1 MCGITGIFSFK
12 SGLESSNAVHFM
24 LEDLKHR
31 GPDANAV
38 WHEGPVSMGHTRLS
52 IIDLDEA
59 ANQPMHDSSERYV
72 IVFNGEIYNY
82 RELRNLLTDGYKFN
96 TNSDTEVI
104 LAAFIKWGKDCLN
117 YFRGIFAFAIWDK
130 QAEVL
135 FLARD
140 QMGVKPL
147 HIFRNEDVFLFSS
160 ELRSIANS
168 KIFRPTLN
176 IQGLKDY
183 LKYQSVHEP
192 NTLISGVYQLR
203 AGYYMTISREGVG
216 VQKYWALTD
225 QKPTLKFNTYEE
237 VKKEVHSKLYQAIE
251 RQLVSDVPWTVF
263 LSGGIDSSVLAAVAT
278 KLTDRPINTFSICF
292 DDERY
297 DESKY
302 SDLVAKT
309 INSNHTKIVIK
320 PEMFLDLLPET
331 LSAFSTPS
339 GDGANVYLISKL
351 VSESGI
357 KVALSGLG
365 ADELFC
371 GYQHF
376 STYKKAILLHQII
389 PFWISNSIGH
399 VMTKL
404 STGHKFRKIADIL
417 TMKSGDLEHFYS
429 ISRSLFQDEELK
441 LLNPFFKS
449 TFDTP
454 FENIL
459 QVSQDIQNF
468 DTYSQYSIAE
478 LMNYTKNVL
487 LEEADQMSMANG
499 LELRVP
505 LLDVDLVELCLSIP
519 NKFKHPQGYKKLLV
533 DSLGLQLPEDIV
545 HRKKM
550 GFAFPWD
557 QWMRNELYSFCKMSI
572 TNLSKRNLFNEKEVL
587 KLWEKFVQKD
597 PQIPWMKVWLLVV
610 LENWLSDNN
619 IN

>member
-12 SGLESSNAVHFM
+12 NGLESSNAVHFM
-24 LEDLKHR
+24 LEKLKHR
-31 GPDANAV
+31 GPDADAV
-38 WHEGPVSMGHTRLS
+38 WCEGNVSLGHTRLS
-52 IIDLDEA
+52 IIDLDDT
-59 ANQPMHDSSERYV
+59 ANQPMLDRSERYV

-82 RELRNLLTDGYKFN
+82 RELRNLLSDGYKFK

-104 LAAFIKWGKDCLN
+104 LASFIKWGKDCLN

-130 QAEVL
+130 KTEVL

-147 HIFRNEDVFLFSS
+147 HIYRNEDVFLFSS
-160 ELRSIANS
+160 ELTSIANS
-168 KIFRPTLN
+168 KIFKPTLN

-203 AGYYMTISREGVG
+203 AGYFMTISRDGVG
-216 VQKYWALTD
+216 VQKYWGLTD
-225 QKPTLKFNTYEE
+225 LKPTINFSTYEE
-237 VKKEVHSKLYQAIE
+237 VKKEVHAKLYQAIE

-263 LSGGIDSSVLAAVAT
+263 LSGGIDSSVLASVAT
-278 KLTDRPINTFSICF
+278 KLANGPINTFSICF

-302 SDLVAKT
+302 SDLMAKS
-309 INSNHTKIVIK
+309 INSNHSKVVIK
-320 PEMFLDLLPET
+320 PEKFLELLPET

-351 VSESGI
+351 VSEAKI

-371 GYQHF
+371 GYKHF
-376 STYKKAILLHQII
+376 STYKKAKLYHDIM
-389 PFWISNSIGH
+389 PFWVSNSIGH
-399 VMTKL
+399 LISKL
-404 STGHKFRKIADIL
+404 STGHKYRKIADIL
-417 TMKSGDLEHFYS
+417 AMKSNELENFYS

-454 FENIL
+454 YENII
-459 QVSQDIQNF
+459 QVSNEIQKF

-505 LLDVDLVELCLSIP
+505 LLDIDLVALCLSIP
-519 NKFKHPQGYKKLLV
+519 DKFKHPHGYKKLLV
-533 DSLGLQLPEDIV
+533 DSLGFQLPEEIV

-557 QWMRNELYSFCKMSI
+557 QWMRNELYSFCKKSI
-572 TNLSKRNLFNEKEVL
+572 TNLSKRKLFNEKEVL

-610 LENWLSDNN
+610 LENWLSDNQ

>member
-24 LEDLKHR
+24 LKKLKHR
-31 GPDANAV
+31 GPDADAV
-38 WHEGPVSMGHTRLS
+38 WCEGNVSLGHARLS
-52 IIDLDEA
+52 IIDLDDT
-59 ANQPMHDSSERYV
+59 ANQPMVDSSERYV

-82 RELRNLLTDGYKFN
+82 LELKNILSDGYNFK

-130 QAEVL
+130 KKEVL

-140 QMGVKPL
+140 QLGVKPI
-147 HIFRNEDVFLFSS
+147 HIYRNEDVFLFSS
-160 ELRSIANS
+160 ELTSIANS
-168 KIFRPTLN
+168 KIFKPTLN

-203 AGYYMTISREGVG
+203 AGYFMTISRDGVG
-216 VQKYWALTD
+216 VQKYWGLTD
-225 QKPTLKFNTYEE
+225 LKPTNNFSTYEE
-237 VKKEVHSKLYQAIE
+237 VKSEVHSKLYQAIE
-251 RQLVSDVPWTVF
+251 RQLVSDVPLTVF

-278 KLTDRPINTFSICF
+278 KLTKSPINTFSICF
-292 DDERY
+292 NDERY
-297 DESKY
+297 DESKF
-302 SDLVAKT
+302 SDLLAKS
-309 INSNHTKIVIK
+309 INSNHTKVIIK

-351 VSESGI
+351 VSETNV

-376 STYKKAILLHQII
+376 STYKKAILYHQIM
-389 PFWISNSIGH
+389 PFWLSNSIGH
-399 VMTKL
+399 LMTKL
-404 STGHKFRKIADIL
+404 STGHKVRKIADIL

-459 QVSQDIQNF
+459 QTSQDIQNF
-468 DTYSQYSIAE
+468 DAYSQYSIAE

-505 LLDVDLVELCLSIP
+505 LLDIDLVELCLSIP
-519 NKFKHPQGYKKLLV
+519 DKFKHPHGYKKLLI
-533 DSLGLQLPEDIV
+533 DSLGFQLPEEIV

-557 QWMRNELYSFCKMSI
+557 QWMRKELHDFCKESI
-572 TNLSKRNLFNEKEVL
+572 KNLSNRSLFVEKEVIHI
-587 KLWEKFVQKD
+587 WEKFIQKD

-610 LENWLSDNN
+610 LENWLSDNH